1 MKLRIPLFLKLMLPL
16 IILMTFVI
24 GFAAYRIYVESYNY
38 ATQDLENRLLRT
50 TTYLARN
57 VDVRGLQSIQA
68 PQDMDTATYA
78 NLVMNMD
85 QARTT
90 AGLAWIGTYYVE
102 NEYFYYWV
110 DADELGVGYPF
121 FRPAAEHRAVL
132 EDMQPRV
139 FEYAD
144 EFGSYYA
151 CVAPI
156 VITANDQQRVV
167 GLIEANV
174 YLEQRQLVRD
184 ETLQRVIPLGLGGLA
199 LSILVSIGI
208 AHLVLSRPL
217 YRLKTGALA
226 LAGGNLGYTI
236 QFRSHDELGELAAI
250 FNQMSAQIRDLLEQR
265 LRLEQRAHEVEVNRL
280 QESEKLLSEKVAERT
295 AELESK
301 NEELE
306 RANQEAEQARIA
318 AEAASKTKSEFL
330 ANMSHEIRTPMNAII
345 GMTGLLLDTQLNL
358 RQRDFAETIRS
369 SGDTLLSLIND
380 ILDFSKIEAGKLEL
394 EEQPFDLRECIEPS
408 IDMMAMRAAQKG
420 LDLIYLIE
428 AHTPERIISD
438 STRLRQIL
446 LNLLSNAV
454 KFTHKG
460 EVTLTIEAAPIG
472 KAQETEPDAV
482 DEAPG
487 GWYELHF
494 TVKDTGIGIPEDRM
508 NRLFQS
514 FSQVDAST
522 TRRYGGSGLGLA
534 ISKSL
539 AELLGGRIWV
549 ESNPGEGSAF
559 HFTIR
564 AQAAGTAQPVYRSSD
579 QPLLADRRVLVVD
592 DNPTNLKVVR
602 LEAESWKMRVECVTN
617 GEDALRLIETTDC
630 FDLGILDMQMPEM
643 DGLEL
648 AVAIHK
654 TENGRGVP
662 LIMLSSMGALVD
674 DPRQVEFQ
682 AMLTKPVKSSQLYN
696 VLLNLFADENRSTL
710 WPAKAEAV
718 EDPELLAQQLPY
730 RILLVDDN
738 ATNQKLAAMQ
748 LETFGYR
755 ADTAGNGLEALEAF
769 ERQRYDLIFMDV
781 QMPEMDGLEA
791 TRHIREKYPN
801 DQQPWIIAMTANAMR
816 GDREE
821 CLNAGMD
828 EYLPKPILGEAL
840 ARSIRVAR
848 PRIRG
853 GRVTARPGTGR
864 LRAARTTPPSQP
876 APPAQPEPA
885 SAEAPAAAAGDL
897 PIDAQALERLRGTL
911 SKRANDLL
919 PGIIQSFSS
928 DGQKLIETMRG
939 ALNPP
944 DQAAFTRAAHTLK
957 SNSATFGAQK
967 LAALARELE
976 QRGRAGELENN
987 EELLRQVEE
996 AFTRARS
1003 YLETWRAQ

>member
-1 MKLRIPLFLKLMLPL
+1 MKLRIPLFLKLLLPL
-16 IILMTFVI
+16 IILMVFVVTY
-24 GFAAYRIYVESYNY
+24 AAYRIYIESYIY
-38 ATQDLENRLLRT
+38 ANQDLEIRLERT
-50 TTYLARN
+50 ANYLARN
-57 VDVRGLQSIQA
+57 IDVRMLQNIRS
-68 PQDMDTATYA
+68 PRDMDTAGYD
-78 NLVMNMD
+78 NLVETLE

-90 AGLAWIGTYYVE
+90 TGLAWIGTYYVE
-102 NEYFYYWV
+102 NDYFYYWV

-121 FRPAAEHRAVL
+121 FRPAPEHRAVL
-132 EDMQPRV
+132 EDLQPRI

-144 EFGSYYA
+144 EFGSYFA

-167 GLIEANV
+167 GLVEANV
-174 YLEQRQLVRD
+174 YLEKRQLVRND
-184 ETLQRVIPLGLGGLA
+184 TLQRVIPLGLGGLA
-199 LSILVSIGI
+199 LSILLSVGI

-217 YRLKTGALA
+217 SRLKKGALE
-226 LAGGNLGYTI
+226 LASGNLGYTI
-236 QFRSHDELGELAAI
+236 RFHSHDELGELATI
-250 FNQMSAQIRDLLEQR
+250 FNQMSAQIRDLMTQR
-265 LRLEQRAHEVEVNRL
+265 LLLEQRAYEAEVYRL

-345 GMTGLLLDTQLNL
+345 GMTGLLLDTPLTL

-420 LDLIYLIE
+420 LDLIYLID

-460 EVTLTIEAAPIG
+460 EVSLTIEAAPIENPREDDPEAG
-472 KAQETEPDAV
+472 DEPTG
-482 DEAPG
+482 E
-487 GWYELHF
+487 WYELHF

-534 ISKSL
+534 ISKTL
-539 AELLGGRIWV
+539 AEMLGGRIWV
-549 ESNPGEGSAF
+549 ESKAGEGSAF

-564 AQAAGTAQPVYRSSD
+564 GQAAGSALPVYRSAD
-579 QPLLADRRVLVVD
+579 QPILADRRVLVVD
-592 DNPTNLKVVR
+592 DNLTNLKV
-602 LEAESWKMRVECVTN
+602 LQMEAESWKMRVECATS
-617 GEDALRLIETTDC
+617 GEEALRLVNETDC
-630 FDLGILDMQMPEM
+630 FDLGILDMQMPDM
-643 DGLEL
+643 DGLML
-648 AVAIHK
+648 AEAIHK
-654 TENGRGVP
+654 TENGSGVP

-696 VLLNLFADENRSTL
+696 VLLSLFADENRSTL
-710 WPAKAEAV
+710 GPVKAETV
-718 EDPELLAQQLPY
+718 EDPAMLARQLPY

-738 ATNQKLAAMQ
+738 ATNQKLAVMQ

-755 ADTAGNGLEALEAF
+755 VDTAGNGLEALEAF
-769 ERQRYDLIFMDV
+769 DRQRYDLIFMDV

-791 TRHIREKYPN
+791 TRQIRKKYAK

-821 CLNAGMD
+821 CMNAGMD
-828 EYLPKPILGEAL
+828 EYLPKPILSEAL
-840 ARSIRVAR
+840 ARSIRMAR
-848 PRIRG
+848 PKIRG

-864 LRAARTTPPSQP
+864 LRAASTKPVSKPEA
-876 APPAQPEPA
+876 APTAAQPTETS
-885 SAEAPAAAAGDL
+885 SAMENSSPIAP
-897 PIDAQALERLRGTL
+897 QALERLQDTL
-911 SKRANDLL
+911 GKRADEML
-919 PGIIQSFSS
+919 PGILQSFGAE
-928 DGQKLIETMRG
+928 GQRLIETMRG

-944 DQAAFTRAAHTLK
+944 DPVAFTRAAHTLK
-957 SNSATFGAQK
+957 SNSATFGALK
-967 LAALARELE
+967 LSALAKELE
-976 QRGRAGELENN
+976 QRGRAGELEHN
-987 EELLRQVEE
+987 EDLLNEVEE
-996 AFTRARS
+996 EFRRARS
-1003 YLETWRAQ
+1003 YLEIWRPQ